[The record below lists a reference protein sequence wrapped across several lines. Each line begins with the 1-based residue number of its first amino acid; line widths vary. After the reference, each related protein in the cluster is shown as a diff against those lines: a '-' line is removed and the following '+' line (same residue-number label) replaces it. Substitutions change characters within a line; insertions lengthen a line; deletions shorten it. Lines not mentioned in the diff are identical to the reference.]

1 MSAPPIP
8 KLDNDV
14 DLMLDI
20 FTHSSL
26 RYPNAPL
33 NDDYGDTAR
42 LADLGAKILDAVV
55 SYHFFAH
62 KPNKTVAEIQ
72 EERKTILGPTN
83 LSAWLDTYGLKN
95 KLRANPSE
103 IEAILADPAEMA
115 HFFHIYV
122 GALYIRNGLAPVQ
135 TWISALIDPT
145 VEVVI
150 PGPPSAQQ
158 PTAHHQHQPPLNL
171 YQMYGMQQHGMQGQQ
186 ALQGMQEKGMQYDQ
200 GSFYGGASSSGKP
213 PSYGQQSYHGYSPAP
228 SHSSFASPPPQPNEP
243 PPPTPSGAPPPQP
256 PPPAGAPPPFGYSA
270 ASTLSLV
277 SLALVNQTASQQGI
291 SVTYPAEQTGPPHL
305 PTWTVRCCMNGI
317 ERGRGV
323 GKSMKVAKEEA
334 ARQAWAAMGW
344 GPS

>member
-1 MSAPPIP
+1 MNAPPIP
-8 KLDNDV
+8 KIDNDV

-26 RYPNAPL
+26 RHPSAPL

-55 SYHFFAH
+55 SYHFFVH
-62 KPNKTVAEIQ
+62 KPNKTAVEIQ
-72 EERKTILGPTN
+72 EERTNILRPGN
-83 LSAWLDTYGLKN
+83 LSGWLDAYGLKN
-95 KLRANPSE
+95 KLRANPLE
-103 IEAILADPAEMA
+103 IDAILHNDDEMA
-115 HFFHIYV
+115 HFFHVYV
-122 GALYIRNGLAPVQ
+122 GAVYIRSGLAPVQ
-135 TWISALIDPT
+135 AWISALIDPGSD
-145 VEVVI
+145 VSV
-150 PGPPSAQQ
+150 PGAPPQPQQ
-158 PTAHHQHQPPLNL
+158 QAPPQPPLNV
-171 YQMYGMQQHGMQGQQ
+171 YQMHGMSGMQG
-186 ALQGMQEKGMQYDQ
+186 MQMYDKGMQYDQ
-200 GSFYGGASSSGKP
+200 GSMYGGSGSGSSAGKP
-213 PSYGQQSYHGYSPAP
+213 PSYGGQAYHAYSPVPSAH
-228 SHSSFASPPPQPNEP
+228 SHSSFSSPPPQPHDP
-243 PPPTPSGAPPPQP
+243 PPPPPSGAPPPQP
-256 PPPAGAPPPFGYSA
+256 PPPMGAPPPFAYTA